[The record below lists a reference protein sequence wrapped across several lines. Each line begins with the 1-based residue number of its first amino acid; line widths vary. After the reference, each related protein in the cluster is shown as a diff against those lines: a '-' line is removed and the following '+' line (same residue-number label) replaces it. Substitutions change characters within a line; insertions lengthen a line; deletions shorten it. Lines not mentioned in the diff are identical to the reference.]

1 MIDELIHN
9 PHFQTAMQAAIAE
22 YVRNNPP
29 QTGPAGSRGQP
40 GSWGDPGQDAVRRDG
55 APRWNSSEVGS
66 SIRCTMES
74 IPERKPISVGNQ
86 GCGNLRL
93 HRAGDAI
100 YHIPYT
106 SSAKRYTYLNRMVS
120 KCVHILADSSTNMMF
135 LL

>member
-1 MIDELIHN
+1 MATGGMHN
-9 PHFQTAMQAAIAE
+9 EGVLGSHIPIMAIV
-22 YVRNNPP
+22 VRY
-29 QTGPAGSRGQP
+29 A
-40 GSWGDPGQDAVRRDG
+40 
-55 APRWNSSEVGS
+55 
-66 SIRCTMES
+66 
-74 IPERKPISVGNQ
+74 KLGNLEHNM
-86 GCGNLRL
+86 GKCCYGNLRL